1 MNKFS
6 QSGKGLSGFFFGLIL
21 ATVIIAGILFY
32 LNQTGQNAFKSPF
45 LSKQPAE
52 TEILKP
58 KNQPEEDVQPDPTDH
73 NVLTEPDGAKTM
85 ESTDGEKTIDK
96 QAVAD
101 KVTEVAEQTDEPE
114 QEEPKERN
122 IRKEAGQSE
131 EHVREIREEV
141 SKKDAGTPKKQVVK
155 PSEKVEKKAVKVEK
169 KAVKEEKKAGKSK
182 TEPKPTPEQI
192 LNSGSIE
199 KARSEAAR
207 EVQKL
212 KTSVKEE
219 ATNYLQMGAYANR
232 QSAEE
237 QRAKLAILGISSKV
251 VGYQAGSKMLYR
263 VQSNNMSADAV
274 KKMQAELKKHG
285 VASLIRSIE
294 GK

>member
-32 LNQTGQNAFKSPF
+32 LNQTGQNAFKNPF
-45 LSKQPAE
+45 LSQQPAE

-73 NVLTEPDGAKTM
+73 NVLTEPDGAKTI

-122 IRKEAGQSE
+122 IRKKAGQSE
-131 EHVREIREEV
+131 EHVREVREEV
-141 SKKDAGTPKKQVVK
+141 SKKDAGTLKKQAVK
-155 PSEKVEKKAVKVEK
+155 PSEKVEKKAVK
-169 KAVKEEKKAGKSK
+169 EEKKTGKGK

-232 QSAEE
+232 QGAEE

-251 VGYQAGSKMLYR
+251 VGYRAGSKMLYR

>member
-1 MNKFS
+1 M
-6 QSGKGLSGFFFGLIL
+6 
-21 ATVIIAGILFY
+21 
-32 LNQTGQNAFKSPF
+32 
-45 LSKQPAE
+45 SKQPAE

-85 ESTDGEKTIDK
+85 ESADGEKTIDK

-122 IRKEAGQSE
+122 IRKKAGQSE
-131 EHVREIREEV
+131 EHARGVREEV
-141 SKKDAGTPKKQVVK
+141 SKKDAGTPKKQAVK
-155 PSEKVEKKAVKVEK
+155 PSEKVEKKAVK
-169 KAVKEEKKAGKSK
+169 EEEKAGKGK

-212 KTSVKEE
+212 KTSVKGE

-251 VGYQAGSKMLYR
+251 VGYQAGSKILYR

>member
-73 NVLTEPDGAKTM
+73 NMLTEPDGAKTM

-155 PSEKVEKKAVKVEK
+155 PSEKVEKKAVK
-169 KAVKEEKKAGKSK
+169 EEKKTGKGK

-285 VASLIRSIE
+285 VTSLIRSIE

>member
-32 LNQTGQNAFKSPF
+32 LNQTGQNAFKNPF

-122 IRKEAGQSE
+122 IRKKAGQSE
-131 EHVREIREEV
+131 EHVREVREEV
-141 SKKDAGTPKKQVVK
+141 SKKDAGTLKKQAVK
-155 PSEKVEKKAVKVEK
+155 PSEKVEK
-169 KAVKEEKKAGKSK
+169 KAVKEEKKAGKGK

-232 QSAEE
+232 QGAEE

>member
-58 KNQPEEDVQPDPTDH
+58 KNQPKEDVQPDPTDH
-73 NVLTEPDGAKTM
+73 NVLTEPDGAKTL

-96 QAVAD
+96 QDVAD

-122 IRKEAGQSE
+122 IRKKAGQSE
-131 EHVREIREEV
+131 EHVRGVREEV
-141 SKKDAGTPKKQVVK
+141 SKKDAGMPKKQAVK
-155 PSEKVEKKAVKVEK
+155 PSETVEK
-169 KAVKEEKKAGKSK
+169 KAVKEEKKAGKGK

-199 KARSEAAR
+199 KARSEAVR

-251 VGYQAGSKMLYR
+251 VGYQAGHKTLYR
-263 VQSNNMSADAV
+263 VQSGNMSADAV
-274 KKMQAELKKHG
+274 KKMQDDLKKHG
-285 VASLIRSIE
+285 VASLIRVIE

>member
-32 LNQTGQNAFKSPF
+32 LNQTGQNAFKNPF

-122 IRKEAGQSE
+122 IRKKAGQSE
-131 EHVREIREEV
+131 EHVREVREEV
-141 SKKDAGTPKKQVVK
+141 SKKDAGTLKKQAVK
-155 PSEKVEKKAVKVEK
+155 PSEKVEKKAVK
-169 KAVKEEKKAGKSK
+169 EEKKTGKGK

-232 QSAEE
+232 QGAEE

-251 VGYQAGSKMLYR
+251 VGYRAGSKMLYR

>member
-58 KNQPEEDVQPDPTDH
+58 KNQPKEDVQPDPTDH
-73 NVLTEPDGAKTM
+73 NVLTEPDGAKTL

-96 QAVAD
+96 QDVAD

-122 IRKEAGQSE
+122 IRKKAGQSE
-131 EHVREIREEV
+131 EHVRGVREEV
-141 SKKDAGTPKKQVVK
+141 SKKDAGMPKKQAVK
-155 PSEKVEKKAVKVEK
+155 PSETVEK
-169 KAVKEEKKAGKSK
+169 KAVKEEKKAGKGK

-251 VGYQAGSKMLYR
+251 VGYQAGNKMLYR

>member
-141 SKKDAGTPKKQVVK
+141 SKKDAGTPKKQAVK
-155 PSEKVEKKAVKVEK
+155 PSEKVEK
-169 KAVKEEKKAGKSK
+169 KAVKEEKKAGKGK

-232 QSAEE
+232 QGAEE

>member
-6 QSGKGLSGFFFGLIL
+6 QSGKSLSGFFFGLIL

-32 LNQTGQNAFKSPF
+32 LNQTGQNAFKNPF

-122 IRKEAGQSE
+122 IRKKAGQSE
-131 EHVREIREEV
+131 EHVREVREEV
-141 SKKDAGTPKKQVVK
+141 SKKDAGTPKKQAVK
-155 PSEKVEKKAVKVEK
+155 PSEKVEK
-169 KAVKEEKKAGKSK
+169 KAVKEEKKAGKGK

-232 QSAEE
+232 QGAEE

-251 VGYQAGSKMLYR
+251 VGYRAGSKMLYR

-285 VASLIRSIE
+285 VSSLIRSIE

>member
-73 NVLTEPDGAKTM
+73 NVLTEPDGAKTV
-85 ESTDGEKTIDK
+85 EPTDGEKTIDR

-122 IRKEAGQSE
+122 IRKKAGQSE
-131 EHVREIREEV
+131 GHAREVRGEV
-141 SKKDAGTPKKQVVK
+141 SKKDVGTLKKQAVK
-155 PSEKVEKKAVKVEK
+155 PSEKVEK
-169 KAVKEEKKAGKSK
+169 KAVKEEKKAGKGK

-212 KTSVKEE
+212 KTSVKGE

-251 VGYQAGSKMLYR
+251 VGYQAGSKILYR
-263 VQSNNMSADAV
+263 VQSNNLSADAV

>member
-32 LNQTGQNAFKSPF
+32 LNQTGQNAFKNPF
-45 LSKQPAE
+45 LSQQPAE

-73 NVLTEPDGAKTM
+73 NVLTEPDGAKTI

-122 IRKEAGQSE
+122 IRKKAGQSE

-141 SKKDAGTPKKQVVK
+141 SKKDAGTLKKQAVK
-155 PSEKVEKKAVKVEK
+155 PSEKVEKKAVK
-169 KAVKEEKKAGKSK
+169 EEKKTGKGK

-232 QSAEE
+232 QGAEE

-251 VGYQAGSKMLYR
+251 VGYRAGSKMLYR

>member
-58 KNQPEEDVQPDPTDH
+58 KNQPKEDVQPDLTDH
-73 NVLTEPDGAKTM
+73 NVLTEPDGAKTL
-85 ESTDGEKTIDK
+85 ESTDGEKNIDK
-96 QAVAD
+96 QDVAD

-122 IRKEAGQSE
+122 IRKKAGQSE
-131 EHVREIREEV
+131 EHVRGVREEV
-141 SKKDAGTPKKQVVK
+141 SKKDVGTPKKQAVK
-155 PSEKVEKKAVKVEK
+155 PSETVEK
-169 KAVKEEKKAGKSK
+169 KAVKEEKKAGKGK